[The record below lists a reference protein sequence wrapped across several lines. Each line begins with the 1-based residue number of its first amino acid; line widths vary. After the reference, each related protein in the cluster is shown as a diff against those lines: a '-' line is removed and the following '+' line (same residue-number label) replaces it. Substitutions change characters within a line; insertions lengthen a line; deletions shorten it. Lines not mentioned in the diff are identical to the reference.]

1 MKCNNSDCNYATDSV
16 CIDGLSEKNCPNLV
30 DFSQLEFVSPDSI
43 TERGSSERAGDSVKQ
58 QPSIEISKV
67 PFCGQTPLS
76 IDETQTKLKDHVGKV
91 ISFIGPI
98 GVGKTT
104 LISSL
109 YDIFSK
115 QSEIPVTFGG
125 SDTLY
130 AFENLCHHARVTSR
144 GSSVSTPRTSSTEG
158 VRFYHLSIRDSQ
170 EQRQEFFL
178 ADRSGESYSEM
189 VNNISLGNNF
199 NELLRSDLLL
209 FMVDSSLLGSK
220 SERHKTR
227 RTTKK
232 LIQSLFES
240 QILPKNTN
248 CALVLT
254 KFDLVAGTDQEILC
268 MSEADRIVNDV
279 QNYLDTCI
287 DIFPLSA
294 RPNNEVHETP
304 EFFKALWEKLEL
316 LQRPKKK
323 IKLHKFKTNRS
334 FHNLELTYDN

>member
-1 MKCNNSDCNYATDSV
+1 MKCANLDCNYYKDGV
-16 CIDGLSEKNCPNLV
+16 CVDGLTEENCPNLV
-30 DFSQLEFVSPDSI
+30 DFSQLELVSPDSI
-43 TERGSSERAGDSVKQ
+43 IESGSSDSSGTPQ
-58 QPSIEISKV
+58 STPEMSTLS
-67 PFCGQTPLS
+67 FCGKTPLS
-76 IDETQTKLKDHVGKV
+76 IDETQIKIKDHIGKV
-91 ISFIGPI
+91 ISFIGPV

-115 QSEIPVTFGG
+115 KNEVPVTFGG

-144 GSSVSTPRTSSTEG
+144 GSSVSTPRTSSLEG

-170 EQRQEFFL
+170 KTRQEFFL

-189 VNNISLGNNF
+189 VNNISLGSDF
-199 NELLRSDLLL
+199 KELLRSDLLL

-220 SERHKTR
+220 STRHKTR

-232 LIQSLFES
+232 IIESLFES
-240 QILPKNTN
+240 KILPKNTN
-248 CALVLT
+248 CTLVLT
-254 KFDLVAGTDQEILC
+254 KFDLVAGTEKATLC
-268 MSEADRIVNDV
+268 MSEAKRIVDEV
-279 QNYLDTCI
+279 QKGLDICI
-287 DIFPLSA
+287 DILPLSA
-294 RPNNEVHETP
+294 RPNLEEHESP
-304 EFFKALWEKLEL
+304 DCFKDLWQKLES

-323 IKLHKFKTNRS
+323 IQLNEFKTNRS